1 MRTWRTWR
9 GNPWAV
15 LVTLSLG
22 FFMTLL
28 DLTIVN
34 IAIPDMMSGL
44 GATLDQTLWV
54 VSGYALALSA
64 LIITASRLGD
74 LHGPRTLFAAGLAVF
89 TLASVGC
96 GFAPGPTWLVAAR
109 VAQGLG
115 AALLTPQTMTLI
127 VSVFPAARR
136 GTAMGIWGMVAG
148 LATLS
153 GPTLG
158 GILVS
163 TIGWR
168 WIFLVNVPIG
178 IAALV
183 LTFLVVPDIRT
194 SRAHRFDL
202 TGVLLS
208 GAALFCLAFG
218 LQEGQN
224 YHWGTG
230 IWALLA
236 AGGGL
241 AAGFL
246 FHQSRRQDREPLI
259 PFALFRDRNFTAMTA
274 LVGLISVAMLGLV
287 LPFNL
292 YLQSVL
298 GLSALKAGLVLAPSS
313 LVSMTVG
320 PFAGRLADRIGGTYV
335 LLTGVFCYAVGIVA
349 IALLAAPATAWYAFV
364 PATLVTGLGVGCI
377 IAPMSTEAMRHV
389 PPHLAGA
396 ASGVNNT
403 VRQIGSV
410 VGAAAVGAL
419 LQGRLTAE
427 LATGKTYA
435 VAFTATLHTTAVLPI
450 VALIAG
456 AAVCFLLPRRAK
468 ATAAAGTCRAG
479 ELALASR

>member
-1 MRTWRTWR
+1 MGGQRIR
-9 GNPWAV
+9 P
-15 LVTLSLG
+15 
-22 FFMTLL
+22 
-28 DLTIVN
+28 
-34 IAIPDMMSGL
+34 
-44 GATLDQTLWV
+44 
-54 VSGYALALSA
+54 ALAA
-64 LIITASRLGD
+64 LIITAGRLGD

-96 GFAPGPTWLVAAR
+96 GLAPGATALIAAR
-109 VAQGLG
+109 VVQGVG

-136 GTAMGIWGMVAG
+136 GTAMGVWGMVAG

-163 TIGWR
+163 AVGWR

-178 IAALV
+178 LAALA
-183 LTFLVVPDIRT
+183 LTFLVVPDIRPART
-194 SRAHRFDL
+194 HRFDL

-218 LQEGQN
+218 LQEGRHYQ
-224 YHWGTG
+224 WGAG

-236 AGGGL
+236 AGATL
-241 AAGFL
+241 AGAFL
-246 FHQSRRQDREPLI
+246 LHQRRRQGREPLI

-274 LVGLISVAMLGLV
+274 LVGLVSVAMLGLV

-298 GLSALKAGLVLAPSS
+298 GLSAIKAGLVLAPSS

-320 PFAGRLADRIGGTYV
+320 PFAGRLADRIGGKSV
-335 LLTGVFCYAVGIVA
+335 LLAGLACYAAGIVA
-349 IALLAAPATAWYAFV
+349 IALIAAPATAWYAFV
-364 PATLVTGLGVGCI
+364 PATLATGLGVGCI

-419 LQGRLTAE
+419 LQGRLAAE

-435 VAFTATLHTTAVLPI
+435 VAFTATLHTTAVLP
-450 VALIAG
+450 VLVLVAG
-456 AAVCFLLPRRAK
+456 AAVCLLLRNHTEK
-468 ATAAAGTCRAG
+468 AMTDPAPASAVPTPTPAAAR
-479 ELALASR
+479 

>member
-1 MRTWRTWR
+1 
-9 GNPWAV
+9 
-15 LVTLSLG
+15 
-22 FFMTLL
+22 
-28 DLTIVN
+28 
-34 IAIPDMMSGL
+34 MMSGL

-54 VSGYALALSA
+54 VSGYALTLSA

-74 LHGPRTLFAAGLAVF
+74 LHGPRTLFAAGLTVF
-89 TLASVGC
+89 TLAG
-96 GFAPGPTWLVAAR
+96 
-109 VAQGLG
+109 
-115 AALLTPQTMTLI
+115 
-127 VSVFPAARR
+127 
-136 GTAMGIWGMVAG
+136 
-148 LATLS
+148 
-153 GPTLG
+153 
-158 GILVS
+158 
-163 TIGWR
+163 IGWR

-178 IAALV
+178 IAALA

-224 YHWGTG
+224 HHWGAG
-230 IWALLA
+230 IWVLLA
-236 AGGGL
+236 AGATL

-298 GLSALKAGLVLAPSS
+298 GLSAIKAGLVLAPSS

-320 PFAGRLADRIGGTYV
+320 PFAGRLADRIGGKYV
-335 LLTGVFCYAVGIVA
+335 LLAGVACYGAGIVA
-349 IALLAAPATAWYAFV
+349 
-364 PATLVTGLGVGCI
+364 

-419 LQGRLTAE
+419 LQGRLAAE

-435 VAFTATLHTTAVLPI
+435 VAFTATLHTTAILPI
-450 VALIAG
+450 AVLIAG
-456 AAVCFLLPRRAK
+456 AAVCLMLRDRV
-468 ATAAAGTCRAG
+468 TAPAAPAAEAAPVGGARTGQPA
-479 ELALASR
+479 ALSR

>member
-1 MRTWRTWR
+1 MRKWR

-44 GATLDQTLWV
+44 GGSLDQMLWV
-54 VSGYALALSA
+54 VSGYALALSV

-74 LHGPRTLFAAGLAVF
+74 LRGPRNLFAAGLVVF
-89 TLASVGC
+89 TLASIAC
-96 GFAPGPTWLVAAR
+96 GLAPTATALIAAR
-109 VAQGLG
+109 VIQGLG

-127 VSVFPAARR
+127 VAVFPAGRR

-158 GILVS
+158 GVLVS
-163 TIGWR
+163 AVGWR
-168 WIFLVNVPIG
+168 WIFLVNVPVG
-178 IAALV
+178 VAAFV
-183 LTFLVVPDIRT
+183 LTFLVVPDIRPART
-194 SRAHRFDL
+194 HRFDL

-208 GAALFCLAFG
+208 AAALFCLAFG
-218 LQEGQN
+218 LQEGEKYQ
-224 YHWGTG
+224 WGPV
-230 IWALLA
+230 IWLMLGVAGAL
-236 AGGGL
+236 G
-241 AAGFL
+241 AGFVR
-246 FHQSRRQDREPLI
+246 HQRRRQDREPLV
-259 PFALFRDRNFTAMTA
+259 PFALFKDRNFTAMTA
-274 LVGLISVAMLGLV
+274 LVGLVSVAMLGLV

-298 GLSALKAGLVLAPSS
+298 HLSAVTAGLVLAPSS

-320 PFAGRLADRIGGTYV
+320 PFAGRLADRVGGKYV
-335 LLTGVFCYAVGIVA
+335 LLTGLICYAAGILA
-349 IALLAAPATAWYAFV
+349 ITLIAAPGSVWYAFV
-364 PATLVTGLGVGCI
+364 PATLLTGLGVGCI

-389 PPHLAGA
+389 PPQLAGA
-396 ASGVNNT
+396 ASGINNT

-435 VAFTATLHTTAVLPI
+435 AAFTATLHTAALMPLAALAAGAVACLMLRSRAAQPQTAVVSAP
-450 VALIAG
+450 AG
-456 AAVCFLLPRRAK
+456 ADR
-468 ATAAAGTCRAG
+468 TAAGR
-479 ELALASR
+479 